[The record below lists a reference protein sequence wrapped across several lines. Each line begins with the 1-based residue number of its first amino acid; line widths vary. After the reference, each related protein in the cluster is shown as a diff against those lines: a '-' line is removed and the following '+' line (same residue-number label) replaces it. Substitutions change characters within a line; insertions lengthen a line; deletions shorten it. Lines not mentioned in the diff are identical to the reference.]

1 MEIKQYFSIAR
12 RWAWL
17 LILGLILGAAGG
29 YYFADQQTPVYQA
42 TTRFVLLRPVQTG
55 YDYNSYLESQ
65 QLAKT
70 YVQLLTSRPVLD
82 AASAELGYPVLVE
95 QARAQQSDDSQFIQ
109 LFVEDSNPDHA
120 AAIANVLV
128 TALINQNESM
138 QSVRYA
144 NSEENLK
151 KNLETV
157 ESQITNL
164 QNQIDN
170 ISTATVQD
178 QVAKVQGEITSL
190 QAQTS
195 ELEIRLEE
203 LSKLKTLTPE
213 ESTEMAEKQARLDQ
227 LHPILELYQ
236 QIYTNLIVLGK
247 PVDGAVDDTST
258 RLTQL
263 QTTLNLYQQIYLN
276 LLNNLEAVR
285 LARVQSTPTV
295 IQTEPAIVPI
305 EPIRPRPLQTTAL
318 AGAVGLMLMA
328 GIAFLIEYLDDTL
341 KTPSDIERVLG
352 VPVIGYIA
360 QLQFKHKS
368 AEQIYV
374 AQQPRSPVSEAFRS
388 LRTNLEYA
396 GVDQPIKTIIVTSPS
411 PAEGKTT
418 IASNLAVIIAQ
429 SGKKV
434 VLLDADLRR
443 PCVHRVTGVPNRLGL
458 SDLFRGNTNLS
469 AAGRALPG
477 LPNLAIIPSGSLPP
491 NPVELLGSE
500 KMGRI
505 LNSILETADV
515 VVIDTPPSMVTDAQ
529 VLAKKADAVLLVVRP
544 GHTHTDAAAA
554 TIEMFNRANSRIVGV
569 VLNRIPRNRAYY
581 YGGYRYYSSYNYY
594 NPYSGNG
601 YHSEEVP
608 DVSGN
613 SSKRNSLMT
622 RLFKKEKSQAENSPN
637 EASGN

>member
-1 MEIKQYFSIAR
+1 MEIRQYFSIAR

-17 LILGLILGAAGG
+17 LILGLILGAGGG
-29 YYFADQQTPVYQA
+29 YYFTTRQTPIYQA

-82 AASAELGYPVLVE
+82 AASNELGYPVLVE
-95 QARAQQSDDSQFIQ
+95 QVRAQQSEDSQFIQ
-109 LFVEDSNPDHA
+109 LVVEDSNPDHA
-120 AAIANVLV
+120 EDIANVLV

-138 QSVRYA
+138 QAVRYA

-151 KNLETV
+151 KNIETV
-157 ESQITNL
+157 QGQITNL

-178 QVAKVQGEITSL
+178 QVTKVQGQIVSL
-190 QAQTS
+190 QAQIS
-195 ELEIRLEE
+195 ELETRIEE
-203 LSKLKTLTPE
+203 LSKKRTRTDE
-213 ESTEMAEKQARLDQ
+213 ENAEILDKQANLDQ
-227 LHPILELYQ
+227 LQPILDLYQ
-236 QIYTNLIVLGK
+236 QVYTNLVVLGK
-247 PVDGAVDDTST
+247 PVDSTNDTST
-258 RLTQL
+258 RLAQL

-276 LLNNLEAVR
+276 LLNNLETVR

-295 IQTEPAIVPI
+295 IQTEPAVVS
-305 EPIRPRPLQTTAL
+305 EDPIRPKPLQTTAL

-328 GIAFLIEYLDDTL
+328 GIAFLVEYLDDTL
-341 KTPSDIERVLG
+341 KTPTDIERVLG

-360 QLQFKHKS
+360 QLKYKDKS

-374 AQQPRSPVSEAFRS
+374 AHQPRSPVSEAFRS

-418 IASNLAVIIAQ
+418 IAANLAVIIAQ

-443 PCVHRVTGVPNRLGL
+443 PRIHRLTGVPNRLGL

-469 AAGRALPG
+469 AAGRVLPH
-477 LPNLAIIPSGSLPP
+477 LPNLAVIPSGSLPP

-505 LNSILETADV
+505 LGSILETADV

-529 VLAKKADAVLLVVRP
+529 VLARKADAVLLVVRP
-544 GHTHTDAAAA
+544 GYTHADTAAA
-554 TIEMFNRANSRIVGV
+554 TLEMFNRANSRIVGV
-569 VLNRIPRNRAYY
+569 VLNRIPRNRSYY
-581 YGGYRYYSSYNYY
+581 YGGYRYYSPYNYY

-601 YHSEEVP
+601 YHAEETP
-608 DVSGN
+608 DISGN
-613 SSKRNSLMT
+613 NRHRNSLAS
-622 RLFKKEKSQAENSPN
+622 RLFRREKKQEMETSDET
-637 EASGN
+637 GGD

>member
-1 MEIKQYFSIAR
+1 MEIRQYFSIAR

-17 LILGLILGAAGG
+17 LILGLFLGAGGG
-29 YYFADQQTPVYQA
+29 YYFTTRQTPTYQA
-42 TTRFVLLRPVQTG
+42 TARFVLLRPVQTA

-82 AASAELGYPVLVE
+82 AASAELGYPVLAE

-109 LFVEDSNPDHA
+109 LLVEDSNPEHA
-120 AAIANVLV
+120 AAIANVLI

-138 QSVRYA
+138 QAVRYA

-151 KNLETV
+151 KNIETV
-157 ESQITNL
+157 EGQIANL

-178 QVAKVQGEITSL
+178 QVVKVQGQIADL

-195 ELEIRLEE
+195 ELESRIEE
-203 LSKLKTLTPE
+203 LSKKRTLTPE
-213 ESTEMAEKQARLDQ
+213 EGVEMAEKQASLDQ
-227 LHPILELYQ
+227 LQPILDLYQ
-236 QIYTNLIVLGK
+236 QIYTNLVVLGK
-247 PVDGAVDDTST
+247 PVDSNNDTTT
-258 RLTQL
+258 RLAQL

-295 IQTEPAIVPI
+295 IQTEPAIVPF
-305 EPIRPRPLQTTAL
+305 EPIRPKPLQTTAL

-328 GIAFLIEYLDDTL
+328 GIAFLVEYLDDTL

-360 QLQFKHKS
+360 QLKYKNKT
-368 AEQIYV
+368 AEQVYV

-388 LRTNLEYA
+388 LRTNLDYA
-396 GVDQPIKTIIVTSPS
+396 GVDKPIKTIIVTSPS

-418 IASNLAVIIAQ
+418 IAANLAVIIAQ

-443 PCVHRVTGVPNRLGL
+443 PRIHRLTGIPNRLGL

-469 AAGRALPG
+469 AAGRVVAS

-500 KMGRI
+500 KMSRI

-529 VLAKKADAVLLVVRP
+529 VLARKADAVLLVVRP
-544 GHTHTDAAAA
+544 GHTHADTAAA
-554 TIEMFNRANSRIVGV
+554 TLEMFNRANSRIVGV
-569 VLNRIPRNRAYY
+569 VLNRIPRNRSYY
-581 YGGYRYYSSYNYY
+581 YGGYRYYSPYNYY

-601 YHSEEVP
+601 YHSEETPVISGNRRKGNSLIGKLFKREKETTES
-608 DVSGN
+608 DSREVSGD
-613 SSKRNSLMT
+613 
-622 RLFKKEKSQAENSPN
+622 
-637 EASGN
+637 

>member
-1 MEIKQYFSIAR
+1 MEIRQYLSIAR

-17 LILGLILGAAGG
+17 LILGLILGAGG
-29 YYFADQQTPVYQA
+29 GFYFTTWQTPIYQS

-82 AASAELGYPVLVE
+82 AASAELGYPVLAE
-95 QARAQQSDDSQFIQ
+95 QVRAQQSDDSQFIQ

-120 AAIANVLV
+120 ADIANVLV

-138 QSVRYA
+138 QAVRYA
-144 NSEENLK
+144 TSEENLK
-151 KNLETV
+151 KNIETV
-157 ESQITNL
+157 QGQITNL

-170 ISTATVQD
+170 ISTTTVQD
-178 QVAKVQGEITSL
+178 QVTKVQGQIGEL
-190 QAQTS
+190 QAQIS
-195 ELEIRLEE
+195 GLETRIEE
-203 LSKLKTLTPE
+203 LSKKRTLTAE
-213 ESTEMAEKQARLDQ
+213 ESAELTEKQDSLDQ
-227 LHPILELYQ
+227 LQPILDLYQ
-236 QIYTNLIVLGK
+236 QIYTNLVVLGR
-247 PVDGAVDDTST
+247 PVDSANDTPS

-276 LLNNLEAVR
+276 LLNNLETVR
-285 LARVQSTPTV
+285 LARAQSTPTV
-295 IQTEPAIVPI
+295 IQTEPAVVS
-305 EPIRPRPLQTTAL
+305 EDPIRPKPLQTTAL
-318 AGAVGLMLMA
+318 AGAVGLMLAA
-328 GIAFLIEYLDDTL
+328 GIAFLVEYLDDTL
-341 KTPSDIERVLG
+341 KTPTDIERVLG

-360 QLQFKHKS
+360 QLKIKGKTADQV
-368 AEQIYV
+368 YV
-374 AQQPRSPVSEAFRS
+374 TQQPRSPVSEAFRS

-396 GVDQPIKTIIVTSPS
+396 GVDRPIKTIIVTSPS

-418 IASNLAVIIAQ
+418 IAANLAVIIAQ

-443 PCVHRVTGVPNRLGL
+443 PRIHRLAGIPNRLGL
-458 SDLFRGNTNLS
+458 SDLFRGNANLS
-469 AAGRALPG
+469 AVGRALPQ

-505 LNSILETADV
+505 LSSLLETADV

-529 VLAKKADAVLLVVRP
+529 VLARKADAVLLVIRP
-544 GHTHTDAAAA
+544 GYTHADTAAA
-554 TIEMFNRANSRIVGV
+554 TLEMFTRANSRIVGV
-569 VLNRIPRNRAYY
+569 VLNRIPRNRSYY
-581 YGGYRYYSSYNYY
+581 YGGYRYYSPYNYY

-601 YHSEEVP
+601 YHSEETP
-608 DVSGN
+608 DISGN
-613 SSKRNSLMT
+613 THQRNSLAS
-622 RLFKKEKSQAENSPN
+622 RLFRREKKQETETSDET
-637 EASGN
+637 GGD